1 MLNSSELELPIA
13 LSELELPVASSEL
26 VIFRYDISI

>member
-13 LSELELPVASSEL
+13 LSELYLPIASSEL
-26 VIFRYDISI
+26 VIFRYEI